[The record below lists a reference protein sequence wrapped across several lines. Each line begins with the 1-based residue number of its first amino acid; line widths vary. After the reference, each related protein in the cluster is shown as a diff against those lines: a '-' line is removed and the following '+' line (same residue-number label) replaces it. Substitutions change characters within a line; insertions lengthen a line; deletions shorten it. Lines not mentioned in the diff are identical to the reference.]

1 MGLLKNGEWHTDWYD
16 TDASG
21 GEFQREDAGFRD
33 WVVAPGAAAPP
44 GHEAWP
50 AASGRYHLIVSW
62 ACPWAHRTLI
72 FRQLKGLAPHVSL
85 SVVDAD
91 MLEHGWCF
99 SGRFAENVDPLHGV
113 AHLYELYQ
121 RARSDYTGRVTVPV
135 LWDRGRDTIVS
146 NESADIIRM
155 FNSAFDG
162 LTGNTIDFY
171 PALLRREI
179 DEINAFVYE
188 SINNGVYRSGFATT
202 QSAYEEA
209 FDALFAA
216 LDRVEQRLS
225 GQRYLVGDTLTEADW
240 RLFTTLVR
248 FDAVYVGHFKC
259 NRQRIEDYPA
269 LSNYLRDLYQLPGVA
284 DTVVM
289 DHIKTHYYYSHDM
302 INPTRVVPRGP
313 VLDLDRPHDRARL
326 GPAPAWAV

>member
-72 FRQLKGLAPHVSL
+72 FRRLKGLEQHVGV
-85 SVVDAD
+85 SVVDAE
-91 MLEHGWCF
+91 MLERGWCF

-135 LWDRGRDTIVS
+135 LWDRERDTIVS

-202 QSAYEEA
+202 QSAYKEA